1 MRIRESWLSF
11 WCMCHHA
18 LCVLE
23 GDPTVR
29 QPAGSFILF
38 VLEVEIQ
45 SYFLHSGLTI
55 DFFRFLSESLYLF
68 GILGMLLTVTSQK

>member
-1 MRIRESWLSF
+1 
-11 WCMCHHA
+11 
-18 LCVLE
+18 
-23 GDPTVR
+23 VR

-68 GILGMLLTVTSQK
+68 GILGMLLTVTFQK